1 VDRMLLK
8 MVMTA
13 AASSLLISS
22 TTFSQI
28 PPPAPKAAHVEIK
41 QGPTLEFA
49 RGDLA
54 IVRWT
59 TNNPGGSDDHLGVV
73 YYGTNP
79 KDLSQTAKSHVRLNQ
94 AHSETMFRVRM
105 DGLSPGTTYYYT
117 VTSMESNGK
126 ADGEKSPVNH
136 FTTPNSGQPIVAYPQ
151 PIAQQR

>member
-8 MVMTA
+8 MVMTT
-13 AASSLLISS
+13 AASSLLICNAA
-22 TTFSQI
+22 FSQI
-28 PPPAPKAAHVEIK
+28 PPPAPKTAHVEIK

-126 ADGEKSPVNH
+126 ADGEKSPVSH
-136 FTTPNSGQPIVAYPQ
+136 FTTPASGQPIVAYPQ